1 VTAEA
6 AEGTATSDVDRMLG
20 WLVQPAL
27 ADLSAQLRSTT
38 SLSHDERE
46 AVTTGVAD
54 ALREAVWARV
64 NRVVVLELNGAR
76 LEGRLT
82 GADPHARWQEWV
94 DQLAIRAGWQALAD
108 PYPVLLPRLRTIVAN
123 RCAAGAVLAARF
135 DRDRTSLARIAG
147 TALGPLRETRFGAGD
162 SHHGGHTVALLR
174 CDAATVVYKP
184 RSLLVD
190 AALAELVARL
200 LPEEPAAT
208 RIRVPQ
214 VWHRHDRAGGYGWAE
229 HVAHRSC
236 DGEAQLRAFYRGL
249 GHWLA
254 VMRLVGGSD
263 LHAENLVAC
272 GPVPVV
278 VDCETLFTPP
288 RASSRSGYGI
298 AVDRAAA
305 LLGQSVLRTGLLPGR
320 GAALG
325 GRGIDMSG
333 VGALPGQQ
341 PPVPVPTIAGR
352 GTDEARV
359 TFVTT
364 PPSAPTANHPT
375 ARPDLGR
382 YWPQVVDGFTGL
394 SADLRAR
401 DRVGQLAP
409 LLEPFRHCPVRVVLR
424 DTAVYSELSWM
435 LWHPSSLHRSEPARQ
450 RATDLLLRHARH
462 RPGAP
467 DDPTVVD
474 AEISALA
481 AGDIPAFVT
490 TPATGAMTGPAG
502 VRWGAR
508 GDLVASALE
517 RWRRVDPDLDRR
529 VVEAT
534 LMAAYLNDGWEQRRR
549 PTGGTVAVSDLD
561 LDRRRRTQAA
571 RIVRDLANHAVRG
584 EDATA
589 TWVAP
594 TLDRTGWSVRA
605 LTNDLYG
612 GTVGVAVLLA
622 AYQRE
627 VGRGR
632 ADEVVG
638 ADELL
643 EAVLHTVRLA
653 DDQQRHDLAA
663 AAADGIRVRPEPPGA
678 YLGIGSRIWGWLLL
692 HRCGAVTAAEAQRR
706 GEELAAMLPGAVEAD
721 DQQDLLSG
729 AAGAVVPLLRLAEHP
744 AGSRWVAF
752 ARRIADRLRDRALLL
767 DDGARWPVPS
777 FPDGIGG
784 LSHGAAGIGW
794 ALARLAAATGDTDLR
809 DLARAAFAYQD
820 TLFDR
825 RRGGWRDART
835 PEGHLTA
842 TWCHGAVG
850 VGLCAAD
857 LLTFDLDGDR
867 QLDTLLRAAI
877 ATWPRGFDLT
887 HTLCHGDTS
896 AWELLDRAT
905 AAGIAAGHPHPEEIV
920 ARVVSDLED
929 RGPVVGTAREVF
941 LPGLLPGLAGVAYQ
955 LLRMH
960 PDSELPSVL
969 LPDPGPLLVGPAG
982 VLDEAHRAEL
992 LH

>member
-1 VTAEA
+1 MDAAVTAEA

-20 WLVQPAL
+20 GLVQPAL
-27 ADLSAQLRSTT
+27 ASLSAQLRSTT

-46 AVTTGVAD
+46 AVITGVSD
-54 ALREAVWARV
+54 ALRDAVWARV

-82 GADPHARWQEWV
+82 GVDPHARWQEWV
-94 DQLAIRAGWQALAD
+94 DRLATRAGWQALAD
-108 PYPVLLPRLRTIVAN
+108 PYPVLLPRLREIVAA
-123 RCAAGAVLAARF
+123 RCTAGAVLAARF
-135 DRDRTSLARIAG
+135 DRDRAALARIAG
-147 TALGPLRETRFGAGD
+147 TAPGPLRQARFGAGD
-162 SHHGGHTVALLR
+162 SHYGGHTVALLR
-174 CDAATVVYKP
+174 CEAATVVYKP
-184 RSLLVD
+184 RSLHVD
-190 AALAELVARL
+190 AALTELLARL
-200 LPEEPAAT
+200 LPGEPAAT
-208 RIRVPQ
+208 RIRVPR
-214 VWHRHDRAGGYGWAE
+214 VWQRHDRAGGYGWAE
-229 HVAHRSC
+229 HVAHRAC
-236 DGEAQLRAFYRGL
+236 DGEEQLRAFYRGL

-278 VDCETLFTPP
+278 VDCETLFTPTRVSGP
-288 RASSRSGYGI
+288 SGYGI
-298 AVDRAAA
+298 AVDRAAE
-305 LLGQSVLRTGLLPGR
+305 LVGHSVLRTGLLPGR

-333 VGALPGQQ
+333 VGALSGQQ
-341 PPVPVPTIAGR
+341 PAVPVPTIAGK
-352 GTDEARV
+352 GTDHSGV
-359 TFVTT
+359 MFVT
-364 PPSAPTANHPT
+364 PPPPGPAANHPT
-375 ARPDLGR
+375 PQPDLGR
-382 YWPQVVDGFTGL
+382 YWPQVVDGFTEL
-394 SADLRAR
+394 SADLRTR
-401 DRVGQLAP
+401 DRAGELAP
-409 LLEPFRHCPVRVVLR
+409 LLESFRHCPVRVVLR

-435 LWHPSSLHRSEPARQ
+435 LWHPSSLHRPEPAQQ
-450 RATDLLLRHARH
+450 RAADLLRRHAQH

-467 DDPTVVD
+467 DDPAVVD
-474 AEISALA
+474 AEVAALV

-490 TPATGAMTGPAG
+490 TPGNGTMTGPDG
-502 VRWGAR
+502 VRWGSPE
-508 GDLVASALE
+508 DLVGSTLG

-549 PTGGTVAVSDLD
+549 PPGATVVVSSRD

-571 RIVRDLANHAVRG
+571 RIVRDLAAQAVRG

-605 LTNDLYG
+605 LTNDLHG
-612 GTVGVAVLLA
+612 GTVGLAILLA

-627 VGRGR
+627 VGLGR
-632 ADEVVG
+632 ADVVVG
-638 ADELL
+638 ADDLL

-653 DDQQRHDLAA
+653 DDQQRRDLADA
-663 AAADGIRVRPEPPGA
+663 AAEGIRVRPEPPGA
-678 YLGIGSRIWGWLLL
+678 YLGIGSRIWGWWLL
-692 HRCGAVTAAEAQRR
+692 HRCGAVDAAEARRR
-706 GEELAAMLPGAVEAD
+706 GEELAAMLAGAVDAD

-744 AGSRWVAF
+744 AGDRWLAL
-752 ARRIADRLRDRALLL
+752 ARRVGDRLRDRALLA
-767 DDGARWPVPS
+767 DQGARWPVPS
-777 FPDGIGG
+777 FPEGIGG

-794 ALARLAAATGDTDLR
+794 ALARLAVVTGDTDLR

-820 TLFDR
+820 SLFDR

-850 VGLCAAD
+850 IGLCAAD
-857 LLTFDLDGDR
+857 LLETAPDDGR
-867 QLDTLLRAAI
+867 QLDTLHRAATAI
-877 ATWPRGFDLT
+877 WPHGFDLT
-887 HTLCHGDTS
+887 HTLCHGDMS

-905 AAGIAAGHPHPEEIV
+905 AAGVAPTGPRPEEIV
-920 ARVVSDLED
+920 ARIVSDLED
-929 RGPVVGTAREVF
+929 RGPVVGTARNVF

-960 PDSELPSVL
+960 PDSDLPSVL
-969 LPDPGPLLVGPAG
+969 LPDPGPVAGPVSG
-982 VLDEAHRAEL
+982 
-992 LH
+992 